1 MAHFERRIQAIREKI
16 EKDVRDLKLLDGKL
30 DSHVDEMMKGYY
42 SPLIKKVLDDYDT
55 VLNKKSKLR
64 PKLGNQITILYLRD
78 RMALLQVLF
87 PEIDYLI
94 YQAGKAIGKFIVAPN
109 IKGSDIRAIFKEFE
123 TFTPLYNYGFFE
135 IVKASKKEGIYRI
148 YECAD
153 CYGLPN
159 IKKPLCRFEAGITAG
174 TLEEKI
180 GMPAIVDEVK
190 CWGLGDSYCEFH
202 ATLAQKQCRKST

>member
-1 MAHFERRIQAIREKI
+1 MRLAHFEKRIQTIREKI
-16 EKDVRDLKLLDGKL
+16 EKDVLDLKLLDGKL
-30 DSHVDEMMKGYY
+30 DSHVDEVIKSRY
-42 SPLIKKVLDDYDT
+42 SLLIKKVLDDYDQ

-64 PKLGNQITILYLRD
+64 PKLGNEITILYLRD

-109 IKGSDIRAIFKEFE
+109 IKGSDIQAIFKEFE
-123 TFTPLYNYGFFE
+123 TFTPICNYGFFE
-135 IVKASKKEGIYRI
+135 IVKTSKTEGVYRI

-174 TLEEKI
+174 TLEERT
-180 GMPAIVDEVK
+180 GLPAIVDEVR
-190 CWGLGDSYCEFH
+190 CWGLGDHYCEFH
-202 ATLAQKQCRKST
+202 ATLTQR